1 MATSTTVYSKLD
13 PSALL
18 IAQGP
23 LLSKRSGESNQ
34 PGHKRSQPL
43 LVYNLLTFFIFI
55 QFVQHTR
62 INLPLTENQL

>member
-34 PGHKRSQPL
+34 PAQPL
-43 LVYNLLTFFIFI
+43 TTTSCLQFINFFIFI